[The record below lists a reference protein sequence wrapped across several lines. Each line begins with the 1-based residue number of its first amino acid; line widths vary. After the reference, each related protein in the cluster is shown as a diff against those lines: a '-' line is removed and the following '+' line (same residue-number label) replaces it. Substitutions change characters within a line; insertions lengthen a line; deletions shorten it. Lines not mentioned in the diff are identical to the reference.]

1 MVFINVDG
9 MSCGHCV
16 MVVEK
21 ELDKLDIHSMNVEIG
36 NARVEYDSEKTNEE
50 RIINAIEEAGYNVV
64 SGKQ

>member
-1 MVFINVDG
+1 
-9 MSCGHCV
+9 

-50 RIINAIEEAGYNVV
+50 RIINAIEEAGYKVV